1 MKQGAARS
9 DYLDWLA
16 QALAATE
23 GFEPLPDGDAVV
35 GYATGYDAADIA
47 PFVTS
52 LRAVFDGS
60 VALVVDRDAD
70 LRAFLARH
78 DVMAVDAPVWRG
90 WAPHPVMQRFVAF
103 AGLLGDRPGAALACD
118 VRDVIFQAPPFE
130 PAPQGLE
137 AFVEADGPL
146 GEHAFNMKYLRAL
159 FGQAQADR
167 MADKSCLCV
176 GTLVGPR
183 AEVSRL
189 SRLILMLAS
198 APRSEIG
205 GAFGADQ
212 AAFNLAI
219 HQGLVGATV
228 RGNYGRVATL
238 GLTPGERLRFEDG
251 QVVNPDGGISPIVH
265 QHDRHPHLDA
275 PVHARW
281 GAGLEH
287 RKRVRP
293 KSAGQK
299 LEKLRASLRRRMP
312 ELR

>member
-1 MKQGAARS
+1 MRRSGAA
-9 DYLDWLA
+9 
-16 QALAATE
+16 
-23 GFEPLPDGDAVV
+23 G
-35 GYATGYDAADIA
+35 
-47 PFVTS
+47 
-52 LRAVFDGS
+52 
-60 VALVVDRDAD
+60 
-70 LRAFLARH
+70 
-78 DVMAVDAPVWRG
+78 
-90 WAPHPVMQRFVAF
+90 APHPVMQRFVAF

-146 GEHAFNMKYLRAL
+146 AEHAFNMKYLRAL
-159 FGQAQADR
+159 FGQAQANR

-189 SRLILMLAS
+189 SRLILTLAS

-219 HQGLVGATV
+219 HQGLVAATV

-275 PVHARW
+275 PVHARLGRGT
-281 GAGLEH
+281 GASQAGAAEI
-287 RKRVRP
+287 RRP
-293 KSAGQK
+293 EAGK
-299 LEKLRASLRRRMP
+299 AESLAAPPDARTALRRLCQAQALATMTDRSDWRGSNPRSRRARAMSDTRCAGSPARRSPEMSGSRRPLWRMIAAST
-312 ELR
+312 

>member
-1 MKQGAARS
+1 
-9 DYLDWLA
+9 
-16 QALAATE
+16 
-23 GFEPLPDGDAVV
+23 
-35 GYATGYDAADIA
+35 
-47 PFVTS
+47 
-52 LRAVFDGS
+52 
-60 VALVVDRDAD
+60 
-70 LRAFLARH
+70 
-78 DVMAVDAPVWRG
+78 MAVDAPVWRG

-103 AGLLGDRPGAALACD
+103 AGLLGDRPGVALACD

-146 GEHAFNMKYLRAL
+146 VDHAFNMKYLRAL
-159 FGQAQADR
+159 VRSGSGGPDGGQVVSVRGYA
-167 MADKSCLCV
+167 
-176 GTLVGPR
+176 GR
-183 AEVSRL
+183 AARGGIAPVAVDFDAGVRAAFRRSAGR
-189 SRLILMLAS
+189 S
-198 APRSEIG
+198 APIRRPSTWRSIR
-205 GAFGADQ
+205 AWSRRRC
-212 AAFNLAI
+212 AATTA
-219 HQGLVGATV
+219 GW
-228 RGNYGRVATL
+228 RPL

-299 LEKLRASLRRRMP
+299 LEKLKASLRRRMP